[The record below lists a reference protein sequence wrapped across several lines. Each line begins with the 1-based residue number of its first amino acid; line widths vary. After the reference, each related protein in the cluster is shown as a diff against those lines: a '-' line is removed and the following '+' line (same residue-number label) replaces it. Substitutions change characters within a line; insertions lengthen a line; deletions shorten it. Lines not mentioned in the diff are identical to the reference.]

1 MPDQPT
7 PADAAKLARGL
18 IEPLGDRWAHVQAVA
33 ARAVELLPAVSPPDR
48 DLLISA
54 AWLHDIGY
62 APEIGATGFHP
73 LDGARHLRH
82 LGRPAAVVTLVAHH
96 SGAPVRSRRTRAD
109 PGTRGF
115 PDAGGV
121 LPRRPGHRGP
131 DHRPARR
138 SCRLRR
144 TDRGNSG
151 ALPGRSPGSP
161 NLDKGGSA
169 APRVRR
175 ANRRTPRGST
185 KVGAWPIRRPPLTV
199 TPPQY
204 PSPTVGP

>member
-82 LGRPAAVVTLVAHH
+82 LGWPAAVVTLVAHH
-96 SGAPVRSRRTRAD
+96 SGARFEAAERGLTQELAAFPMPEASCLDALDTADLTTGPRGDRVGFAERIEEILERYPADHPVHRTW
-109 PGTRGF
+109 T
-115 PDAGGV
+115 
-121 LPRRPGHRGP
+121 
-131 DHRPARR
+131 
-138 SCRLRR
+138 
-144 TDRGNSG
+144 
-151 ALPGRSPGSP
+151 
-161 NLDKGGSA
+161 KA
-169 APRVRR
+169 APLLRESVVRTEER
-175 ANRRTPRGST
+175 LAAQPR
-185 KVGAWPIRRPPLTV
+185 
-199 TPPQY
+199 
-204 PSPTVGP
+204 